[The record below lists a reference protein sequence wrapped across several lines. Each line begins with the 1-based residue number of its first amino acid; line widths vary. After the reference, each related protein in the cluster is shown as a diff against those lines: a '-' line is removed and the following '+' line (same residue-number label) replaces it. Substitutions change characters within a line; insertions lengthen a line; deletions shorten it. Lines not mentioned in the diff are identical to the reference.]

1 MNFYCS
7 NMDSYQQNPY
17 RSRIRKVCI
26 SYNLQL
32 RAGNILITIYVYIE
46 KGGRIMWLL
55 FGLIAIVATF
65 INLYMYTTG
74 KDYKLAM
81 AMGLSFTALTLC
93 SEYSLVSRWVKVEDW
108 AALGDVVPGM
118 ERALWFLT
126 IVSILL
132 NIVPILLELK
142 NKK

>member
-1 MNFYCS
+1 
-7 NMDSYQQNPY
+7 
-17 RSRIRKVCI
+17 
-26 SYNLQL
+26 
-32 RAGNILITIYVYIE
+32 
-46 KGGRIMWLL
+46 MWLI
-55 FGLIAIVATF
+55 FGITAIVATF

-93 SEYSLVSRWVKVEDW
+93 SEYSLVSQWVKVGDW
-108 AALGDVVPGM
+108 AAIEDVVPSM

-126 IVSILL
+126 VVSILL
-132 NIVPILLELK
+132 NIAPLLLELK